1 MRKKNWK
8 TKMAYF
14 LIRYKEK
21 TFCHYASL
29 IRRFLKLGTV
39 EAYFSDSTRSK
50 LYFRNYSV
58 ANHELWYKAFISC
71 STTWLRNFVFFF
83 YKSEIL
89 NQTQKYW
96 SSASSYFKK
105 CKITINLFLSY
116 IFYRVKVARSA
127 CYLN

>member
-14 LIRYKEK
+14 LIRYTEK

-29 IRRFLKLGTV
+29 IRWFLKLGTV

-71 STTWLRNFVFFF
+71 SATWLRNFVLFLFFF
-83 YKSEIL
+83 KNEIL

-96 SSASSYFKK
+96 STASSYFKK
-105 CKITINLFLSY
+105 CKITINLLLSY
-116 IFYRVKVARSA
+116 IFIELKLQEVLVI
-127 CYLN
+127 